1 MKEATGELNMTI
13 VTLIAVAALGALF
26 YWVIWPIIQK
36 SIVNQTCKTYGSDWS
51 AISQGELSDKTS
63 GNAKVYDWF
72 CCPEDAKTEAE
83 GCIGTSLSGSSESS
97 SESEGS
103 E

>member
-51 AISQGELSDKTS
+51 AISNGEMSGKTS
-63 GNAKVYDWF
+63 GNAKVYDWY
-72 CCPEDAKTEAE
+72 CCPSGSKTEAD
-83 GCIGTSLSGSSESS
+83 GCIGTSLSGSTSDPDTE
-97 SESEGS
+97 
-103 E
+103 

>member
-36 SIVNQTCKTYGSDWS
+36 SIVNQTCKTYGSDWT
-51 AISQGELSDKTS
+51 AVSQGELSDKTS

-72 CCPEDAKTEAE
+72 CCPDGANTEAD
-83 GCIGTSLSGSSESS
+83 GCIGTSLSGNDNSDSGNE
-97 SESEGS
+97 
-103 E
+103 

>member
-36 SIVNQTCKTYGSDWS
+36 SIVNQTCGSDWT
-51 AISQGELSDKTS
+51 AVSQGELSDKTS

-72 CCPEDAKTEAE
+72 CCPEGAKTEAD
-83 GCIGTSLSGSSESS
+83 GCIGTSLSGNDNSDS
-97 SESEGS
+97 GN
-103 E
+103 

>member
-36 SIVNQTCKTYGSDWS
+36 SIVNQTCKTYGSDWT
-51 AISQGELSDKTS
+51 AVSQGELSDKS
-63 GNAKVYDWF
+63 FEFIVIF
-72 CCPEDAKTEAE
+72 
-83 GCIGTSLSGSSESS
+83 L
-97 SESEGS
+97 
-103 E
+103 

>member
-36 SIVNQTCKTYGSDWS
+36 SIVNQTCKTYGSEWT
-51 AISQGELSDKTS
+51 AISNGEMSDKTS
-63 GNAKVYDWF
+63 GSAKVYDWY
-72 CCPEDAKTEAE
+72 CCPEGAKTEAD
-83 GCIGTSLSGSSESS
+83 GCIGTSLSGSSDTE
-97 SESEGS
+97 
-103 E
+103 

>member
-1 MKEATGELNMTI
+1 MKEATGELDMTI

-36 SIVNQTCKTYGSDWS
+36 SIVNQTCKTYGSDWT
-51 AISQGELSDKTS
+51 AVSQGELSDKTS

-72 CCPEDAKTEAE
+72 CCPEGAKTEAD
-83 GCIGTSLSGSSESS
+83 GCIGTSLSGNDNSDS
-97 SESEGS
+97 GN
-103 E
+103 